1 MVQPLIQIKNL
12 TKDYQNDEV
21 VTPVLQGISF
31 NITKGEFVA
40 IMGPSGSGKSTI
52 MHILG
57 FLDRPTSGQYI
68 FKGEDTSVFSD
79 RRLALIRN
87 QEAGFVFQSFFLLS
101 KTTVLENVKLPLIY
115 SNKSNNEEKAKK
127 ALEAVGLSHRLK
139 YFSNQLSGGEKQRV
153 AIARALVNDPEIIFA
168 DEPTGNLDSVSGA
181 QVMNILEELNNQG
194 KTIILVTHEQDTA
207 RHARRIIQLKDG
219 RIVKDFQVT
228 ERSNSS
234 NGYLNK

>member
-139 YFSNQLSGGEKQRV
+139 YFSNQLSGGKNN
-153 AIARALVNDPEIIFA
+153 AWL
-168 DEPTGNLDSVSGA
+168 L
-181 QVMNILEELNNQG
+181 LEL
-194 KTIILVTHEQDTA
+194 
-207 RHARRIIQLKDG
+207 
-219 RIVKDFQVT
+219 
-228 ERSNSS
+228 
-234 NGYLNK
+234 

>member
-1 MVQPLIQIKNL
+1 
-12 TKDYQNDEV
+12 
-21 VTPVLQGISF
+21 
-31 NITKGEFVA
+31 
-40 IMGPSGSGKSTI
+40 
-52 MHILG
+52 
-57 FLDRPTSGQYI
+57 
-68 FKGEDTSVFSD
+68 
-79 RRLALIRN
+79 
-87 QEAGFVFQSFFLLS
+87 
-101 KTTVLENVKLPLIY
+101 
-115 SNKSNNEEKAKK
+115 
-127 ALEAVGLSHRLK
+127 
-139 YFSNQLSGGEKQRV
+139 V